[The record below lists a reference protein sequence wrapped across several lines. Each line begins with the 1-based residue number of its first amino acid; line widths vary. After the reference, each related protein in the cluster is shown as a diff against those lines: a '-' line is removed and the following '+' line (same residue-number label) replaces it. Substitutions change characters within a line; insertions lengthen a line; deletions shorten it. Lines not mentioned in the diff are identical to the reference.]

1 MSYTVTLYHNASGK
15 KFMNKALTSYG
26 DVSCEFKNPMDVQN
40 PTVYIAADA
49 AYDDVNYLYI
59 PQFGRY
65 YYAKPVGGR
74 GANITYECTS
84 DVLMSFKAG
93 ILASPAVISRN
104 PWHFDLY
111 LPDPKLPVEARTV
124 SSVLTFPG
132 DHFRGTNNSYVITC
146 IGSGITGGDE

>member
-1 MSYTVTLYHNASGK
+1 M
-15 KFMNKALTSYG
+15 
-26 DVSCEFKNPMDVQN
+26 
-40 PTVYIAADA
+40 
-49 AYDDVNYLYI
+49 NYLYI

-74 GANITYECTS
+74 GANITYECSS

-124 SSVLTFPG
+124 SSVLKFPG
-132 DHFRGTNNSYVITC
+132 DHFNGLNNSYILTC